1 MIRRY
6 RVVLGLLGILVLIA
20 TGLSIRYAQPRSSE
34 EMRYVAVGRHWF
46 DPFDRNLR
54 LFSVAGDLQGQ
65 YWLDVPNIR
74 AISYSPD
81 GRWLSV
87 RYIGEGP
94 DHQFSTRLVRVDQLQ
109 GGQLDL
115 KGVWSVDWSPDQSQ
129 IAITTDTWP
138 GRQADQGYA
147 IVTADAS
154 CLESGHECL
163 ADGTVLALGS
173 GGSWSPDGS
182 KFVYASTAGR
192 VVVMRTSDRVES
204 PISEMQRGE
213 CGGAQWSPSGRYI
226 VYDCSYQ
233 MIIFDMQSG
242 LEREISPLQ
251 IGFQYEWLP
260 GSDDELVV
268 LGCERADGLCQS
280 HFLWNEEADITQAL
294 YLVSAEGET
303 IRRIIPSNDESI
315 HFFAI
320 WPALK

>member
-1 MIRRY
+1 MFRRN
-6 RVVLGLLGILVLIA
+6 RVVLGLLSILVLIA
-20 TGLSIRYAQPRSSE
+20 TGLSIRYAQPRSGA
-34 EMRYVAVGRHWF
+34 EMRYVVVGRHWF

-54 LFSVAGDLQGQ
+54 LFSGSGELQGQ

-94 DHQFSTRLVRVDQLQ
+94 DQRVSTRLIRVDQLQ

-115 KGVWSVDWSPDQSQ
+115 EGVWSVAWSPEQSQ

-138 GRQADQGYA
+138 GRQTEQGYA

-154 CLESGHECL
+154 CLELGHDCL
-163 ADGTVLALGS
+163 ADGTVLVLGS

-182 KFVYASTAGR
+182 KFVYTSTAGR
-192 VVVMRTSDRVES
+192 VVVMGTSDRVES
-204 PISEMQRGE
+204 PISEIQRGK
-213 CGGAQWSPSGRYI
+213 CGGAQWSPTGRYI
-226 VYDCSYQ
+226 VYDCSYH

-242 LEREISPLQ
+242 SGREISPLQ
-251 IGFQYEWLP
+251 IGFRYEWIP
-260 GSDDELVV
+260 GSDDQLVV
-268 LGCERADGLCQS
+268 LGCARTDGLCQS
-280 HFLWNEEADITQAL
+280 RFLWNEEADITQAL

-303 IRRIIPSNDESI
+303 IRRITPSNDESI